1 MYPYFISSLDEE
13 GEDGRICRRLY
24 DKDSDMAPETQDL
37 ILASYKE
44 LVIDA
49 PSDSAVVER
58 RRKWL
63 SKLLDFQYMAYTE
76 NELAEVSAA
85 MDRTHEGMRVLKDVL
100 LSEIASAVV
109 TGKPPKAMLVVGE
122 PGCGKTSLLRS
133 LASALPR
140 HGSSFISLSGKSAAF
155 ELKGNDPG
163 WKDADAGLVF
173 KAVMNAGSL
182 TPIIIFD
189 ELDKLGTNDRYSK
202 ADTAFLDLLQAESV
216 KTFTD
221 DYFSFP
227 IDLSGAWFIF
237 TANTLEGVSAP
248 VLDRLRVFQMD
259 TYGFEERVRIAS
271 RMVDKANKDHPSKRV
286 VFSKEALGMMAFKS
300 MGSSSVR
307 PLGDMVDLVMAS
319 KAQVFLGNK
328 RIRKL
333 EVSAREVEAIWA
345 SCHPRPRNLVED
357 FAYPAG
363 VVSGLAVSMGE
374 GFMVPVEARN
384 SRQGDLKELR
394 LTGLYD
400 RSMGESAEV
409 AYELVDSWAMEHLGH
424 GLGVVA
430 VNYSYAVE
438 KRGDSASLATALAII
453 SDLLGHPVPK
463 TTAVTGAVSLKGNV
477 LPVGSVVAKVLGAAS
492 QGADTVI
499 TPCCDSDGLSGIPE
513 GYLPRIR
520 IIRVRCFSEA
530 VEAAFGPVLVQDGPK
545 VRTAS

>member
-1 MYPYFISSLDEE
+1 MLLKLYAKDNNPRDMRRVVDILNDGGIVIYPTDTMYAIGCHALKERAVE
-13 GEDGRICRRLY
+13 RICKLKKLDPAKSHLSIICYDLSSISEYARISTPVFKLMKRNLPGPFTFILPGLSRLPKVFRSRQGQEVGIRMP
-24 DKDSDMAPETQDL
+24 DHPLLREIARQL
-37 ILASYKE
+37 
-44 LVIDA
+44 DA
-49 PSDSAVVER
+49 PI
-58 RRKWL
+58 
-63 SKLLDFQYMAYTE
+63 MT
-76 NELAEVSAA
+76 
-85 MDRTHEGMRVLKDVL
+85 T
-100 LSEIASAVV
+100 
-109 TGKPPKAMLVVGE
+109 T
-122 PGCGKTSLLRS
+122 
-133 LASALPR
+133 LP
-140 HGSSFISLSGKSAAF
+140 
-155 ELKGNDPG
+155 
-163 WKDADAGLVF
+163 V
-173 KAVMNAGSL
+173 
-182 TPIIIFD
+182 
-189 ELDKLGTNDRYSK
+189 
-202 ADTAFLDLLQAESV
+202 
-216 KTFTD
+216 TD
-221 DYFSFP
+221 DMEPEYSTDP
-227 IDLSGAWFIF
+227 ELID
-237 TANTLEGVSAP
+237 
-248 VLDRLRVFQMD
+248 
-259 TYGFEERVRIAS
+259 
-271 RMVDKANKDHPSKRV
+271 
-286 VFSKEALGMMAFKS
+286 EAF
-300 MGSSSVR
+300 
-307 PLGDMVDLVMAS
+307 GDMVDLVMAS

-463 TTAVTGAVSLKGNV
+463 TTAVTGAISLKGNV